1 MEKNRETDGAERL
14 ADAGI
19 SAVSGDE
26 MEKMSG
32 ESGTERA
39 AAGAGQETGREP
51 RPGGERR
58 EGRMEDET
66 AVQKQERASLPGESR
81 QERPE
86 GMSGTYEEA
95 AGGENGPQRRPDLYG
110 TAGQYEA
117 EQRERERVRAERLKP
132 LQTNFAYFSRL
143 SLFFGLAYT
152 FCLYK
157 NPAGITYPLFVLAAC
172 VCGVLACRKL
182 GCPIKRGSWFLLAA
196 ALALG
201 IGTCRTAEWFLI
213 AVNGLALVLLG
224 CVFGI
229 HQFYDDDTWNLGKYF
244 SSILLYLCHAL
255 GQAAVP
261 FQHFAAFSRQREH
274 GKTRRVSLF
283 LGGLLAA
290 VPLLFVL
297 VWLLGAAD
305 AVFSDLVHGLFQTG
319 SWLRPFTLLHLF
331 FMTAF
336 GFLAMYCLICCS
348 LLRPLKPETA
358 DRRHGEPI
366 PVLACMGSVAVVYVV
381 FCAIQIF
388 YLFLGKGRLPEG
400 YTYSSYARQGFF
412 QLLFVAILN
421 LIMVLCCLKYVRP
434 DRVLNV
440 LLTVICAC
448 TYVMLASAV
457 YRMCLYVQVYHLTY
471 LRLTTLW
478 FLAMTAVLLAGVT
491 LLIWQPR
498 FPLFRFG
505 LAVVTVF
512 YAALVWAKPGEI
524 LGWDYV
530 HHMDRGEVT
539 AKDMRYLV
547 YNLSADAAPAIA
559 SLELTRE
566 EAEDLGLWPAAE
578 TGLPEDWEEKSETPD
593 GAAGGGGQD
602 TAAGSLPNAW
612 MQSYYELHAGK
623 NYRSMGLRNYNFSL
637 AKVRA
642 LIPEQP

>member
-1 MEKNRETDGAERL
+1 MEKIWETDDEKRT
-14 ADAGI
+14 AD
-19 SAVSGDE
+19 
-26 MEKMSG
+26 
-32 ESGTERA
+32 
-39 AAGAGQETGREP
+39 
-51 RPGGERR
+51 
-58 EGRMEDET
+58 
-66 AVQKQERASLPGESR
+66 
-81 QERPE
+81 
-86 GMSGTYEEA
+86 EEA
-95 AGGENGPQRRPDLYG
+95 PAVCGDKAEETSGNGQNEPQRHPDLYG

-117 EQRERERVRAERLKP
+117 EQRERERVKAERLKP
-132 LQTNFAYFSRL
+132 LSENFAYFSCL
-143 SLFFGLAYT
+143 SLFFGLAYA

-157 NPAGITYPLFVLAAC
+157 NPGGITYPLFVLAAC
-172 VCGVLACRKL
+172 ACGVLACRKL
-182 GCPIKRGSWFLLAA
+182 GRPVKRGSWFLLAA

-229 HQFYDDDTWNLGKYF
+229 HQFYDDEAWNLGKYF

-255 GQAAVP
+255 GQIAVP

-274 GKTRRVSLF
+274 GRTRRVSLF

-290 VPLLFVL
+290 VPLLLVL

-305 AVFSDLVHGLFQTG
+305 AVFSDLVHGLFRAG
-319 SWLRPFTLLHLF
+319 SWLRPFTLLHLL
-331 FMTAF
+331 FMVAF

-358 DRRHGEPI
+358 DRRHGEPL
-366 PVLACMGSVAVVYVV
+366 PALACMGSVAVVYMV

-412 QLLFVAILN
+412 QLLFVAVLN
-421 LIMVLCCLKYVRP
+421 LVMVLCCLKYIRP
-434 DRVLNV
+434 DRALHGI
-440 LLTVICAC
+440 LTVICAC

-491 LLIWQPR
+491 LLIWRPR

-512 YAALVWAKPGEI
+512 YVALVWARPGQI

-530 HHMDRGEVT
+530 SHMDRERVT
-539 AKDMRYLV
+539 AEDMRYLV
-547 YNLSADAAPAIA
+547 YGLSADAAPAIA
-559 SLELTRE
+559 SLDLTWE
-566 EAEDLGLWPAAE
+566 EIEGLDIGLAPE
-578 TGLPEDWEEKSETPD
+578 TGLPDDWEERSEVLD
-593 GAAGGGGQD
+593 GAAGNGGQD
-602 TAAGSLPNAW
+602 TAVVQTRAADSLPNAW
-612 MQSYYELHAGK
+612 MRSYYELHAGK
-623 NYRSMGLRNYNFSL
+623 NYRNMGLRNYNFSL
-637 AKVRA
+637 ARVRS
-642 LIPEQP
+642 LIPE